1 MKHVKTPLHL
11 LNLRLLL
18 AAGVA
23 LAACGCFAAAE
34 APPRDIFAT
43 LQRLQEQ
50 LDQQTKRLDRLYN
63 AIGPQLAELEE
74 RAAAAEKQEQE
85 DKALALEPIRE
96 VADENLTSIGCVNT
110 AASPTASCA

>member
-1 MKHVKTPLHL
+1 MKARTSINPLR
-11 LNLRLLL
+11 RLILGCAVL
-18 AAGVA
+18 AVSLGM
-23 LAACGCFAAAE
+23 AAE
-34 APPRDIFAT
+34 TTNPPPRDTSAT
-43 LQRLQEQ
+43 LQRLQAQ